1 MHTGMRIERAAA
13 MIVCQQANMHRKQ
26 GATAVKVAEFMPHA
40 DQPELTIEQAQELW
54 G

>member
-26 GATAVKVAEFMPHA
+26 GTPSFELSEFMPHA
-40 DQPELTIEQAQELW
+40 DQPELTLEEAMERW

>member
-1 MHTGMRIERAAA
+1 MRIERAAA

-26 GATAVKVAEFMPHA
+26 GTPALTITEFMPHA
-40 DQPELTIEQAQELW
+40 ERPALTIEQAMESW

>member
-1 MHTGMRIERAAA
+1 MRIERAAA

-26 GATAVKVAEFMPHA
+26 GTPASKIAEFMPHA
-40 DQPELTIEQAQELW
+40 DQPELTVEEAMELW